1 MYTDIFEGMTT
12 TAILAAIDEH
22 IHGYRAA
29 RSREILRRKIIDG
42 ETFEEIA
49 EAVQLSRRQT
59 QTIYYNCMEQLRK
72 RL

>member
-1 MYTDIFEGMTT
+1 MYTDIFEGMTN
-12 TAILAAIDEH
+12 TAISAAIDEH
-22 IHGYRAA
+22 IYGYRAA

-59 QTIYYNCMEQLRK
+59 QNIYYSCMEQLRK